1 MLQLAADEN
10 FNNDIVRGLK
20 RRDPLLDCS
29 LQSAP
34 GKRRRCDRPAPRGRL
49 LARVKERWF
58 GSSIPG
64 RDHWPDH
71 FQLDGAL
78 ISPISSFGAATARLL
93 RMNPPERVS
102 ERRLLQS
109 LADTGGDRA
118 VSARPGHLSG

>member
-34 GKRRRCDRPAPRGRL
+34 GKRRRCDRPAPRGRV

-58 GSSIPG
+58 GSSMPG
-64 RDHWPDH
+64 RDHTGVCQTVKGGSTAVLAAHDVVDLEREAGVI
-71 FQLDGAL
+71 FVDGRADL
-78 ISPISSFGAATARLL
+78 LFRLRFESSRSH
-93 RMNPPERVS
+93 V
-102 ERRLLQS
+102 
-109 LADTGGDRA
+109 
-118 VSARPGHLSG
+118 